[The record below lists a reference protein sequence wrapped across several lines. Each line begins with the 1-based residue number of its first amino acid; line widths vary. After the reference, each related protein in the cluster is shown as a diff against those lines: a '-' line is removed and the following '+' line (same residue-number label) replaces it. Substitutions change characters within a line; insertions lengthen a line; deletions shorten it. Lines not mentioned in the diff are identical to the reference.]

1 MTSGTGSNGEHTRP
15 ALSKEPGH
23 SCPKGWG
30 TFLSPHTNARSQD
43 KNVLTPWGQECPNS
57 LAGSRRHAKYPRN
70 AGFTLLEMIV
80 VIALMVII
88 AAMAT
93 LSFIGLEGESE
104 VEKPGN
110 ELARMVKQA
119 SRAAVVQG
127 RPFVIAFGKTEFG
140 FLDGAGG
147 ADGHVTLPKGMKVG
161 FQRWN
166 GGKKW
171 NNAEGLNWTF
181 YPSGICDALRFK
193 FEHPDGMVEMA
204 FNPLTGSVSE
214 EAAYLR

>member
-1 MTSGTGSNGEHTRP
+1 MTLGTGNLGEHTRP
-15 ALSKEPGH
+15 ACRFRRLAERGGALDLNPPQASRA
-23 SCPKGWG
+23 
-30 TFLSPHTNARSQD
+30 AR
-43 KNVLTPWGQECPNS
+43 ES
-57 LAGSRRHAKYPRN
+57 LASRQRQH

-119 SRAAVVQG
+119 NRAAVVQG
-127 RPFVIAFGKTEFG
+127 RPFVIAFGNTEFG

-147 ADGHVTLPKGMKVG
+147 ADGHVTLPKGMKVSV
-161 FQRWN
+161 QRWN
-166 GGKKW
+166 GGKRW
-171 NNAEGLNWTF
+171 NSAEGLNWTF

>member
-1 MTSGTGSNGEHTRP
+1 MTLGTGSNRELTRP
-15 ALSKEPGH
+15 GLLKE
-23 SCPKGWG
+23 
-30 TFLSPHTNARSQD
+30 R
-43 KNVLTPWGQECPNS
+43 GQECPDA
-57 LAGSRRHAKYPRN
+57 LARPPSEAPHRVGRIRSS
-70 AGFTLLEMIV
+70 GFTLLEMIV

-119 SRAAVVQG
+119 NRAAVVQG

-140 FLDGAGG
+140 FLDGVGG
-147 ADGHVTLPKGMKVG
+147 ADGRVTLPKGMKVG

-214 EAAYLR
+214 EAAYLK

>member
-1 MTSGTGSNGEHTRP
+1 MTLGTGHKLR
-15 ALSKEPGH
+15 
-23 SCPKGWG
+23 
-30 TFLSPHTNARSQD
+30 RS
-43 KNVLTPWGQECPNS
+43 
-57 LAGSRRHAKYPRN
+57 

-93 LSFIGLEGESE
+93 LSFVGLEGESE
-104 VEKPGN
+104 VERPGN

-119 SRAAVVQG
+119 NRAAVVQG
-127 RPFVIAFGKTEFG
+127 RPFVIAFEKDGFG
-140 FLDGAGG
+140 FLDGGGG
-147 ADGHVTLPKGMKVG
+147 ADGHVTTPKGMKVS

-171 NNAEGLNWTF
+171 NSAEGLNWTF

>member
-1 MTSGTGSNGEHTRP
+1 MTLGTGSNPVDARRFAVSGVCDPGAE
-15 ALSKEPGH
+15 ALG
-23 SCPKGWG
+23 
-30 TFLSPHTNARSQD
+30 FSQGRRWHRRQHVGFWASTQRYVSGVTD
-43 KNVLTPWGQECPNS
+43 PS
-57 LAGSRRHAKYPRN
+57 YSRRRGH

-93 LSFIGLEGESE
+93 LSFVGLEGESE

-119 SRAAVVQG
+119 NRAAVVQG
-127 RPFVIAFGKTEFG
+127 RPFVIAFEKDGFG
-140 FLDGAGG
+140 FLDGGGG
-147 ADGHVTLPKGMKVG
+147 ADGHVTTPKGMKVS

-171 NNAEGLNWTF
+171 NSAEGLNWTF

>member
-1 MTSGTGSNGEHTRP
+1 MTLGTGSLGEHTRP
-15 ALSKEPGH
+15 ACRFRRLAERGGALDLNPPQASRA
-23 SCPKGWG
+23 
-30 TFLSPHTNARSQD
+30 AR
-43 KNVLTPWGQECPNS
+43 ES
-57 LAGSRRHAKYPRN
+57 LASRQRQHAGRVCSP

-147 ADGHVTLPKGMKVG
+147 ADGHVTLPKGMKISV
-161 FQRWN
+161 QRWN
-166 GGKKW
+166 GGKRW

-193 FEHPDGMVEMA
+193 FEHPDGLVEMA

-214 EAAYLR
+214 EAAYLK